1 MSEDKESTFKVT
13 DRRKFN
19 PDGTPRDTEDNAS
32 ASAATQVAEDAVA
45 PEPGDS
51 AASEFET
58 DEQSPEGASSDNVVN
73 FPGEPARKKEQ
84 PEPASAA
91 PEPEEGDRAPS
102 AQDSQRTATAR
113 GAERA
118 YDQENRGK
126 TSSLPPA
133 SFLGLINMLGVEAAM
148 HLGLMEGPGGGGH
161 TDLEAARHMIDML
174 GMIQQKTRGNLN
186 AQEDLQLDNLLADL
200 RMHFVALSRKQ

>member
-1 MSEDKESTFKVT
+1 MSEDRESTFKVT

-19 PDGTPRDTEDNAS
+19 PDGTPRDTEDDTAGS
-32 ASAATQVAEDAVA
+32 TATQVAAEATA
-45 PEPGDS
+45 PEPADT
-51 AASEFET
+51 AAAELEPEEGGSET
-58 DEQSPEGASSDNVVN
+58 AASDNVVT

-84 PEPASAA
+84 PEPPAASA
-91 PEPEEGDRAPS
+91 ETEEGDYAPPVQDAQRA
-102 AQDSQRTATAR
+102 AAAR

-148 HLGLMEGPGGGGH
+148 HLGLMEGPGGSGH

>member
-1 MSEDKESTFKVT
+1 MSEDRESTFKVT

-19 PDGTPRDTEDNAS
+19 PDGTPRDIEDDAGSTTTWAAEATATETAGAAEPAS
-32 ASAATQVAEDAVA
+32 DQRGSESAA
-45 PEPGDS
+45 
-51 AASEFET
+51 
-58 DEQSPEGASSDNVVN
+58 SDNVVT

-84 PEPASAA
+84 PEPPPAA
-91 PEPEEGDRAPS
+91 PVQEDDDYEPA
-102 AQDSQRTATAR
+102 AQDAQRAAAAR
-113 GAERA
+113 GAEHA

-133 SFLGLINMLGVEAAM
+133 SFLGLVNMLGVEAAM
-148 HLGLMEGPGGGGH
+148 HLGLMEGPGGSGH

-174 GMIQQKTRGNLN
+174 GMIQQKTRGNLT

>member
-1 MSEDKESTFKVT
+1 MSQDKESNFKVT

-19 PDGTPRDTEDNAS
+19 PDGTPRDTEDDAAAS
-32 ASAATQVAEDAVA
+32 TATQTAAEAGA
-45 PEPGDS
+45 TEPGKADAAELDS
-51 AASEFET
+51 
-58 DEQSPEGASSDNVVN
+58 DEQSSEGSASDNVVT

-84 PEPASAA
+84 PEPTATA
-91 PEPEEGDRAPS
+91 PESEGDDNAPS
-102 AQDSQRTATAR
+102 AQDAQRVAAAR

-126 TSSLPPA
+126 TSSLPSA

-148 HLGLMEGPGGGGH
+148 HLGLMEGPGGSGH

-186 AQEDLQLDNLLADL
+186 AQEDMQLENLLADL